1 MLTGRLVEIH
11 LSNIHIQEPFR
22 HHSVISAVATGV
34 IAGLGID
41 GYRVALHHL
50 ARFAAAA

>member
-1 MLTGRLVEIH
+1 MLTGRLVELH
-11 LSNIHIQEPFR
+11 LSNIHTREPFR

-34 IAGLGID
+34 IAGPGID
-41 GYRVALHHL
+41 RYRLALDHL

>member
-1 MLTGRLVEIH
+1 MLTGRLVQVHLPSIH
-11 LSNIHIQEPFR
+11 TREPFR
-22 HHSVISAVATGV
+22 HHSVISAAATGV

-41 GYRVALHHL
+41 GHRVALHHL